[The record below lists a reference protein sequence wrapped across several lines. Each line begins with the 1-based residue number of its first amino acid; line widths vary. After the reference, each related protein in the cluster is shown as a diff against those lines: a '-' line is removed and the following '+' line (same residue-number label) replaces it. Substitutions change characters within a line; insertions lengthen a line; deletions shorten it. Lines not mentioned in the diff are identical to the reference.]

1 MKIKHI
7 QLKIMGKSKFKF
19 YRLEMLPIMN
29 YYQQKIFIS
38 DKKLSPEI
46 VSGLKR
52 TEEEEQKVDR
62 EKIFLNVKKS
72 RSN

>member
-1 MKIKHI
+1 
-7 QLKIMGKSKFKF
+7 MGKSKFKF

-38 DKKLSPEI
+38 DKKLNPEI